1 MKREIKIY
9 SNLENNSFLTQIF
22 SKYTPEFETISSLIK
37 NENKSD
43 GGIIFYKQ
51 DNDRNNL
58 NFKILKNNYLI
69 ISNSSNLLKNLK
81 TNITIITSPISLDQI
96 NNYVERFFNNNKI
109 EFEDIYISD
118 KKLFNKNNNKSCFL
132 TDIELEILLSL
143 IRKKI
148 STKHYIKEN
157 ILNIKTNI
165 ETNSID
171 SHLTRIRKKLEK
183 INASII
189 IQSKNDKIEIYS
201 NQKMLD

>member
-22 SKYTPEFETISSLIK
+22 STYKPEFQTISFLIK
-37 NENKSD
+37 NEKKSD

-51 DNDRNNL
+51 DSERNNF
-58 NFKILKNNYLI
+58 NFKILKNNYLL
-69 ISNSSNLLKNLK
+69 ISNSSNSLKDLNA
-81 TNITIITSPISLDQI
+81 NITTIISPISLGKI
-96 NNYVERFFNNNKI
+96 NNYLERFFNNNKI

-118 KKLFNKNNNKSCFL
+118 KKLFNINNNKSCLL
-132 TDIELEILLSL
+132 TDIEFEILSNL
-143 IRKKI
+143 IRTKI
-148 STKHYIKEN
+148 STKQYVKEN
-157 ILNIKTNI
+157 ILNIKSNI

-183 INASII
+183 INTSII
-189 IQSKNDKIEIYS
+189 IQSKNDKITIYS

>member
-22 SKYTPEFETISSLIK
+22 STYKPEFQTISFLIK
-37 NENKSD
+37 NEKKSD

-51 DNDRNNL
+51 DTHRNNF
-58 NFKILKNNYLI
+58 NFKNLKNNYLL
-69 ISNSSNLLKNLK
+69 ISNSSNSLKDLN
-81 TNITIITSPISLDQI
+81 TNITTIISPISLGKI
-96 NNYVERFFNNNKI
+96 NNYLERFFNNNKI

-118 KKLFNKNNNKSCFL
+118 KKLFNINNNKSCLL
-132 TDIELEILLSL
+132 TDIEFEILSNL
-143 IRKKI
+143 IRTKI
-148 STKHYIKEN
+148 STKQYVKEN
-157 ILNIKTNI
+157 ILNIKSNI

-183 INASII
+183 INTSII
-189 IQSKNDKIEIYS
+189 IQSKNDKITIYS

>member
-51 DNDRNNL
+51 DTHRNNF
-58 NFKILKNNYLI
+58 NFKNLKNNYLL
-69 ISNSSNLLKNLK
+69 ISNSSNSLKDLN
-81 TNITIITSPISLDQI
+81 TNITTIISPISLGKI
-96 NNYVERFFNNNKI
+96 NNYLERFFNNNKI

-118 KKLFNKNNNKSCFL
+118 KKLFNINNNKSCLL
-132 TDIELEILLSL
+132 TDIEFEILSNL
-143 IRKKI
+143 IRTKI
-148 STKHYIKEN
+148 STKQYVKEN
-157 ILNIKTNI
+157 ILNIKSNI

-183 INASII
+183 INTSII
-189 IQSKNDKIEIYS
+189 IQSKNDKITIYS
-201 NQKMLD
+201 NQKKLD

>member
-22 SKYTPEFETISSLIK
+22 STYNPEFQTISFLIK
-37 NENKSD
+37 NEKKSD

-51 DNDRNNL
+51 DSDRNL
-58 NFKILKNNYLI
+58 FNFKILKNNYLL
-69 ISNSSNLLKNLK
+69 ISNSSNSLKDLNA
-81 TNITIITSPISLDQI
+81 NITTIISPISLGKI
-96 NNYVERFFNNNKI
+96 NNYLERFFNNNKI

-118 KKLFNKNNNKSCFL
+118 KKLFNINNNKSCLL
-132 TDIELEILLSL
+132 TDIEFEILSNL
-143 IRKKI
+143 IRTKI
-148 STKHYIKEN
+148 STKQYVKEN
-157 ILNIKTNI
+157 ILNIKSNI

-183 INASII
+183 INTSII
-189 IQSKNDKIEIYS
+189 IQSKNDKITIYS